1 MSERPP
7 ALVQVRDVLPGLAL
21 SAALALASVFL
32 AETPFFKQTLRFSPL
47 LVVILLGMVLASV
60 VRLPAVFEPGIKLAQ
75 RPVLRWA
82 VAGLGFRLSLPEL
95 VAIGGP
101 SLAVIAVSTL
111 ATLAFGWWLGVRLG
125 LDERLSVL
133 LGVGTSVCGASAV
146 VAADSVVQAK
156 GESAAVSLGVITLWG
171 TVGIFA
177 YPWIGHALAMGD
189 FPYGVWTG
197 ATLHEMAQV
206 VAGAQVFSPEATDS
220 ATVVKLARICL
231 LAPIVFFVAWWFRRR
246 GTAGEAQVQAVPWFL
261 VMFVLFAGVNSAAPS
276 LGLEKATVDGIVRGV
291 LFLLAVG
298 MAGVGLKSSFS
309 VVRSAGWRPVVVGLA
324 QWVFLAI
331 LAYALTVALVPNSPR

>member
-1 MSERPP
+1 
-7 ALVQVRDVLPGLAL
+7 VL
-21 SAALALASVFL
+21 L
-32 AETPFFKQTLRFSPL
+32 AEAPFFKQTLRFSPL

-60 VRLPAVFEPGIKLAQ
+60 VRLPTVFEPGIKVAQ
-75 RPVLRWA
+75 RPLLRWA

-101 SLAVIAVSTL
+101 SLAVIVVSTV
-111 ATLAFGWWLGVRLG
+111 AALAFGWWLGVWLG
-125 LDERLSVL
+125 LDERLAVL

-206 VAGAQVFSPEATDS
+206 VAGAQAFSPDATDS

-231 LAPIVFFVAWWFRRR
+231 LAPIVFFLAWWFRRR
-246 GTAGEAQVQAVPWFL
+246 GTTGEAQVQAVPWFL
-261 VMFVLFAGVNSAAPS
+261 VMFVVFAGVNSAAPS
-276 LGLEKATVDGIVRGV
+276 LGIEKSAIDMVVRWV

-309 VVRSAGWRPVVVGLA
+309 VVRSAGWKPVVVGLG
-324 QWVFLAI
+324 QWLFLAL
-331 LAYALTVALVPNSPR
+331 LAYGLTVALVPAAPR